1 MFVDDRAGLRSLFRR
16 SLIGSALMALIIGG
30 AGMVLARRMLLLF
43 YGAAYE
49 PAVPPL
55 QVLAG
60 GSIFV
65 FCTWILHSAAIAM
78 NLDRRLVGTTA
89 IGLIANIALNIL
101 FIPRMGIT
109 GSAWATVI
117 AEALIVTLLYL
128 QVHRRLAA
136 AGPPS

>member
-1 MFVDDRAGLRSLFRR
+1 
-16 SLIGSALMALIIGG
+16 
-30 AGMVLARRMLLLF
+30 MLLLF

-101 FIPRMGIT
+101 FIPRLGIT

-117 AEALIVTLLYL
+117 AEALIVTLLYF

-136 AGPPS
+136 AGPAS